1 MLSQIL
7 NILRERQCPLCAE
20 TIARELGKDMQTVT
34 AMLKELVLMGTVQV
48 DSRDGACEACR
59 LNALCGLPAGRGP
72 FYSLPGS
79 DWIQL
84 DPSATRIT
92 P

>member
-34 AMLKELVLMGTVQV
+34 AMLKELVLMGTVKV
-48 DSRDGACEACR
+48 DSWDGACEACR

-84 DPSATRIT
+84 DPSATWIT